1 MLNWIIFIS
10 LVYIFARMLSD
21 TSKEEIRTLNDRIKV
36 KEQEYLKLIQNN
48 EKENRI
54 LKNTISQLRGMR

>member
-36 KEQEYLKLIQNN
+36 KEREYLKLMQNN
-48 EKENRI
+48 EKEKRI